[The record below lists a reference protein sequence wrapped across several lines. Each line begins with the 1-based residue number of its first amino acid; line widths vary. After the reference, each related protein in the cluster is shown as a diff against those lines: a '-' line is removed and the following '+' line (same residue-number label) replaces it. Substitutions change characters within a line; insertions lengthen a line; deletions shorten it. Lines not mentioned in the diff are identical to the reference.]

1 MSPEWITAIVAAAG
15 LAGGAVA
22 AYARMRT
29 DIARLQ
35 GHVDALDMEI
45 GRLVRQ
51 QQRLENLI
59 LALLGQTPPRLEDS
73 TSDN

>member
-1 MSPEWITAIVAAAG
+1 MADWIIALATVAGVVAG
-15 LAGGAVA
+15 ASGV
-22 AYARMRT
+22 YAHVLVK
-29 DIARLQ
+29 IARLQ

-59 LALLGQTPPRLEDS
+59 LALLGQNPRHLQDFKAD
-73 TSDN
+73 T